1 MDTPIATNAL
11 VLGRLLERHARYRP
25 RHPAVVVGDGAEASR
40 LTYAEFNAC
49 VNRWANALA
58 ALGVVRG
65 ERVATILPNSL
76 ELLANYW
83 ACAKLGAAAVPLSPL
98 LLTAGLVSLLDDA
111 RPRVVLSDSAFR
123 SALDQVRPQL
133 GFAPSC
139 VLIDG
144 RGKDYARYA
153 ELCDAAS
160 AREPQSRV
168 EASDVVTV
176 MYTSGTTGLP
186 KGIMHTHF
194 IRAMYAGLMATSW
207 RMTPESVVLHT
218 GAIVF
223 NGAMTTMLPAFYC
236 GGRFIV
242 HRRFDA
248 NAAIEAIATEG
259 VTHTMLVPSQ
269 IIAILNSPRFDPARL
284 GSLEMILSLGA
295 PLHKQHKDTLNR
307 VLPNRFYE
315 LYGLTEGFITVL
327 DRADAT
333 HKAGSVGVPPP
344 FYDMRII
351 DEAGTECA
359 AGQVGEIVGRGPI
372 TMPGYLNRPELT
384 AQTLRD
390 GWLYTG
396 DLGYV
401 DDDGYLYLVDRKKD
415 MIDSG
420 GVKVYPKDIEEIAVQ
435 HPAVREVAVFGIPHD
450 KWGETPIAAVVLSSR
465 NASTAVELCDWINA
479 RVAARYQRVDR
490 VVIMDDFPRNA
501 AGKTLKREMRE
512 PYWTGRSAKI

>member
-1 MDTPIATNAL
+1 MDTPIATDAL

-25 RHPAVVVGDGAEASR
+25 EHPAVVVGEGADAQR
-40 LTYAEFNAC
+40 LSYSEFDAH

-58 ALGVVRG
+58 ALGVARG
-65 ERVATILPNSL
+65 DRVATILPNSL
-76 ELLANYW
+76 ELIATYW

-98 LLTAGLVSLLDDA
+98 LLAPGFVSLLDDA
-111 RPRVVLSDSAFR
+111 KPKVILSAASFR
-123 SALDQVRPQL
+123 SILNEVRQRL
-133 GFAPSC
+133 AFDAAF
-139 VLIDG
+139 VLID
-144 RGKDYARYA
+144 
-153 ELCDAAS
+153 EAS
-160 AREPQSRV
+160 AGYASYAPACSAAKPAAPQALV
-168 EASDVVTV
+168 EAGDVLTV

-194 IRAMYAGLMATSW
+194 IRAMYAALMAASW

-218 GAIVF
+218 GAMVF
-223 NGAMTTMLPAFYC
+223 NGALVTMLPAFYC
-236 GGRFIV
+236 GGRFIL

-248 NAAIEAIATEG
+248 DAAIETIAAEG

-284 GSLEMILSLGA
+284 ESLEMILSLGA

-307 VLPNRFYE
+307 VLPRRFYE

-327 DRADAT
+327 DRAEAAR
-333 HKAGSVGVPPP
+333 KAGSVGVPPP
-344 FYDMRII
+344 FYDMRIV
-351 DEAGTECA
+351 DEAGAECVP
-359 AGQVGEIVGRGPI
+359 GQVGEIVGRGPI
-372 TMPGYLNRPELT
+372 TMPGYLNRPDLT
-384 AQTLRD
+384 AQALRD

-401 DDDGYLYLVDRKKD
+401 DEEGYLYLVDRKKD

-420 GVKVYPKDIEEIAVQ
+420 GVKVYSKDIEEIAVQ

-450 KWGETPIAAVVLSSR
+450 KWGETPIAAVVLRPGSAGSAEDLR
-465 NASTAVELCDWINA
+465 DWINS

-512 PYWTGRSAKI
+512 PYWAGRSAKI